1 MLEFE
6 NFDYVTAKT
15 GDIMVSAFQ
24 EKLDETDDNHALW
37 GYCLRI
43 ENNSDQRIRLLKKD
57 LCVTNDKGD
66 RKYDLSFGFHGE
78 IPDLEPG
85 EVFEFEDTAFIEG
98 NAAVL
103 YGSCLAA
110 TADGSEFLIKLP
122 IVPLN
127 SLTGSSLSNQKS
139 VH

>member
-6 NFDYVTAKT
+6 NFDYVTAQT

-103 YGSCLAA
+103 YGSCLAT

>member
-1 MLEFE
+1 MLECE
-6 NFDYVTAKT
+6 NFDYMTAQT

-24 EKLDETDDNHALW
+24 ERLDISDDNHTLW

-43 ENNSDQRIRLLKKD
+43 ENNSNQKIRLLRKN
-57 LCVTNDKGD
+57 LCVTNNQGD
-66 RKYDLSFGFHGE
+66 RRYDLSFGFHGE

-98 NAAVL
+98 SAAVL

-110 TADGSEFLIKLP
+110 TGDGSEFLIKLP

-127 SLTGSSLSNQKS
+127 SLTDCPQQHRNFI
-139 VH
+139 H

>member
-6 NFDYVTAKT
+6 NFDYATAQT

-24 EKLDETDDNHALW
+24 EKLDDTDDNHALW

-43 ENNSDQRIRLLKKD
+43 ENNSDQRIRLLQKD
-57 LCVTNDKGD
+57 FCFTNDKGI
-66 RKYDLSFGFHGE
+66 RQYDLTFGFNGE
-78 IPDLEPG
+78 LPDLEPG

-98 NAAVL
+98 KAAVL
-103 YGSCLAA
+103 YGSCIAA
-110 TADGSEFLIKLP
+110 TDDGSEFKIKLP
-122 IVPLN
+122 LIQL
-127 SLTGSSLSNQKS
+127 SSLNKNSAVTDNQ

>member
-6 NFDYVTAKT
+6 NFDYVTAQT

>member
-6 NFDYVTAKT
+6 NFDYVTPQT

-85 EVFEFEDTAFIEG
+85 EIFEFEDTAFIEG

-110 TADGSEFLIKLP
+110 TADGSEFSIKLP

-127 SLTGSSLSNQKS
+127 SLTAYSLPHQKS